1 MPKKMPSR
9 EERFKQI
16 AKMEKEQK
24 YYADRRVQIVKD
36 RLKCH
41 KFIGEH
47 FGLSGKKRQQDT
59 IDLGGHIS
67 DHRLEDACE
76 DWGSYY
82 NPELTQPKGKELNS

>member
-24 YYADRRVQIVKD
+24 YYADRRVQIVKE

-41 KFIGEH
+41 KFIGEYMA
-47 FGLSGKKRQQDT
+47 SGDEYFTQSQ
-59 IDLGGHIS
+59 G
-67 DHRLEDACE
+67 EEFVDACGA
-76 DWGSYY
+76 WGSYH